1 MYFKCIKGFA
11 SISLKP
17 AHSTKVQF
25 TAATRC
31 TERGQFHAG
40 ANHSL
45 SARYIAGVVYVWFSF
60 LLPTKTRGWP
70 PPPRWP

>member
-45 SARYIAGVVYVWFSF
+45 SAPLYRRAPAGCVRAVFV
-60 LLPTKTRGWP
+60 LVAN
-70 PPPRWP
+70 